1 MANTYT
7 LSCAKDCT
15 GCSRDAE
22 MPIGPKMPRLFDP
35 TTIPNI
41 SSSPNEVLHYRPCMG
56 ITSIYTNPETHL
68 ERQLQYDTIV
78 IKIAGA
84 LSSR

>member
-1 MANTYT
+1 
-7 LSCAKDCT
+7 
-15 GCSRDAE
+15 
-22 MPIGPKMPRLFDP
+22 
-35 TTIPNI
+35 
-41 SSSPNEVLHYRPCMG
+41 MG